1 MFCELEGWEAVVPS
15 LLQPCLSARPL
26 VERREVCVALLEADA
41 KDGQADA
48 FLPGPVLSDAQAL
61 SAELLL
67 RMAFVCGETLLGWRT
82 AVCGEGR
89 PELPVLNNPCPVL
102 PPHWF

>member
-15 LLQPCLSARPL
+15 LLQPRLSASPL
-26 VERREVCVALLEADA
+26 VERREVCIALLEADT

-67 RMAFVCGETLLGWRT
+67 RMAFAERLCWAGEQLSAGKAGLSY
-82 AVCGEGR
+82 
-89 PELPVLNNPCPVL
+89 P
-102 PPHWF
+102 F